1 MREIMMLIAALCAL
15 LTAIGGCFHVGR
27 EADLVSK
34 LGLEHTVRIVVGVEE
49 RRGWNPEAFEI
60 TDPDLIKSILS
71 DLRKA
76 VGVRNAKYQQIAAAG
91 FVSEKG
97 GEVELNIYST
107 TTKTGFAIALVGR
120 RFYEFQGKLVEMIL
134 DHFRSS

>member
-1 MREIMMLIAALCAL
+1 MREKMMLIAILCAL

-49 RRGWNPEAFEI
+49 RRGWNPAAFEI
-60 TDPDLIKSILS
+60 TDPELVKSILS

-76 VGVRNAKYQQIAAAG
+76 VGVRNAKYEQIAAAT
-91 FVSEKG
+91 FVSDKG
-97 GEVELNIYST
+97 QEVEVNIYGTRS
-107 TTKTGFAIALVGR
+107 GFAIALVGR
-120 RFYEFQGKLVEMIL
+120 QFYEFQGKLVEMIL